1 MTIAPTI
8 STPRLT
14 LRHHVLD
21 DFEPMAA
28 HFATDWAQY
37 MGGPITAD
45 ELWRWLGA
53 EITSWQW
60 LGYGSW
66 AVELTETGALIGQVG
81 INKPPRF
88 PEVEIGWC
96 VFPEAQGKGYAFEA
110 ATAARDWAFDS
121 KGLSTLVSYI
131 SAVNAASI
139 HLAERLGA
147 MRDDKAARPD
157 GDPDDLVYRHVP
169 QDNDVSPEAYA

>member
-1 MTIAPTI
+1 MTFAPAI
-8 STPRLT
+8 STQRLT

-37 MGGPITAD
+37 MDGPVSKD
-45 ELWRWLGA
+45 KLWAWLGA

-60 LGYGSW
+60 LGFGSW

-88 PEVEIGWC
+88 PETEIGWC
-96 VFPEAQGKGYAFEA
+96 FFPEAQGKGYAFEA
-110 ATAARDWAFDS
+110 ATAARDWAFDT
-121 KGLSTLVSYI
+121 KGMTTLVSYI
-131 SAVNAASI
+131 DPPNAPSI
-139 HLAERLGA
+139 RLAQRLGA
-147 MRDDKAARPD
+147 KRDDAALRPSE
-157 GDPDDLVYRHVP
+157 GDLVYRHT
-169 QDNDVSPEAYA
+169 PEARL